1 VACTRLAHPGR
12 ASQETWDSGAYEDA
26 TWGWTRERIR
36 RCRWALTWQDAV
48 EEEAAAVDK
57 KKDLLLFL
65 VSFFVSRA
73 AVARF
78 TKRD

>member
-1 VACTRLAHPGR
+1 
-12 ASQETWDSGAYEDA
+12 
-26 TWGWTRERIR
+26 
-36 RCRWALTWQDAV
+36 V

-57 KKDLLLFL
+57 KKDLSLFL

-73 AVARF
+73 AVTRL

>member
-1 VACTRLAHPGR
+1 
-12 ASQETWDSGAYEDA
+12 
-26 TWGWTRERIR
+26 
-36 RCRWALTWQDAV
+36 V